1 MSGEAI
7 SPFDAPD
14 IMTKPISEDREY
26 LRYIKE
32 IQKYDLLTPQQ
43 ERELAER
50 AKDGDKRAAEAL
62 VTANL
67 RFVVKVAMQYRGYGF
82 RLLDIIQEGNLG
94 LMQAV
99 EKFDPDRGFRLVTYA
114 VHWIR
119 AYIRAYI
126 LRHWSMVRVGTTHA
140 ERRLFYRVP
149 KARRELSNEI
159 QSGEPQE
166 VLEALAR
173 HLNATPEEVASAE
186 RRIYGRDVSLA
197 TPLAASEGERT
208 LEDVIADD
216 VSVPQDVKV
225 MDLSEQARIRS
236 EIEKAVEG
244 LGRREQYIIR
254 RRFLTSEKV
263 TLQEIGDELG
273 LSRERVRQL
282 ESAAKDR
289 LERVLRENAP
299 ELVEDTSEVT
309 EASPA
314 V

>member
-1 MSGEAI
+1 MSNR
-7 SPFDAPD
+7 
-14 IMTKPISEDREY
+14 TTEDREY

-32 IQKYDLLTPQQ
+32 IQKYDLLTPDE
-43 ERELAER
+43 ERSLARR
-50 AKDGDKRAAEAL
+50 AKAGDRRASEAL

-82 RLLDIIQEGNLG
+82 RILDVIQEGNLG

-99 EKFDPDRGFRLVTYA
+99 EKFDPDRGYRLVTYA

-149 KARRELSNEI
+149 KARRELSAEI
-159 QSGEPQE
+159 QSSDPQE
-166 VLEALAR
+166 VLQALAR
-173 HLNATPEEVASAE
+173 HLRASEEEVANAE

-197 TPLAASEGERT
+197 TPLASSDGDRT
-208 LEDVIADD
+208 LEDVMSDD
-216 VSVPQDVKV
+216 GAEPHD
-225 MDLSEQARIRS
+225 ARIMEMAERS
-236 EIEKAVEG
+236 AIRAEIDRAVEE
-244 LGRREQYIIR
+244 LGHREQYIIR
-254 RRFLTSEKV
+254 RRFLGEEKV

-282 ESAAKDR
+282 ESAAKNR
-289 LERVLRENAP
+289 LERTLRENAP
-299 ELVEDTSEVT
+299 QLVEDAFGP
-309 EASPA
+309 EALAAST
-314 V
+314 